1 MKLFEVRKDHLD
13 KTRMEQRDFPSVG
26 DGEVLLAVDRFAFTA
41 NNITYAVFGE
51 AMHYWDFFPSGEEGW
66 GIVPVW
72 GFADVVASRCEGIE
86 RGERFYGYYPM
97 ASHLKVRPAR
107 VGRSGFT
114 DASAHRRE
122 LPEVYNRYTR
132 TSADPAYREALEA
145 QQMLYRPLF
154 MTSFLLD
161 DFLAE
166 EDFFGAQEV
175 VLTSASSK
183 TAFGLAF
190 LLHEQRKP
198 GIEIRGLT
206 SASNVEFVTALGCY
220 DTVHTYEAV
229 GALPAEHSALL
240 VDFAGNTQ
248 LRRTIHEH
256 YGQSLVYSCSV
267 GASHWDQAAGG
278 GDLPGPKPTLFFAP
292 SWVEKRM
299 ADWGP
304 GGIEQRVGAAWQAF
318 LEASQ
323 DWLEIREDSGD
334 AAVER
339 VYQRTLAGDMPPRV
353 GQIVALA

>member
-229 GALPAEHSALL
+229 GALPAEHPALL

>member
-1 MKLFEVRKDHLD
+1 MKVFEVRKDRLD
-13 KTRMEQRDFPSVG
+13 QTRMEQRDFPPVG

-51 AMHYWDFFPSGEEGW
+51 AMHYWDFFPTGEEGW
-66 GIVPVW
+66 GVVPVW

-97 ASHLKVRPAR
+97 ASHLKVRPGR
-107 VGRSGFT
+107 VGKSGFT
-114 DASAHRRE
+114 DVTAHRRE

-132 TSADPAYREALEA
+132 TSADPAYRKELEA

-166 EDFFGAQEV
+166 EDFFGAKEV

-190 LLHEQRKP
+190 LLHHHRKP
-198 GIEIRGLT
+198 GIEVRGLT
-206 SASNVEFVTALGCY
+206 SASNTDFVNGLGCY
-220 DTVHTYEAV
+220 DTVHTYDDVAE
-229 GALPAEHSALL
+229 LPPDHPTLL
-240 VDFAGNTQ
+240 VDFAGNTE
-248 LRRTIHEH
+248 LRREVHEH
-256 YGQSLVYSCSV
+256 YGEALTYSCSV
-267 GASHWDQAAGG
+267 GASHWEQAAGG
-278 GDLPGPKPTLFFAP
+278 GDLPGPTPTLFFAP

-299 ADWGP
+299 SDWGP
-304 GGIEQRVGAAWQAF
+304 GGIEQRVGAAWQSF
-318 LEASQ
+318 LQESA

-334 AAVER
+334 ASVER
-339 VYQRTLAGDMPPRV
+339 VYRKTLAGDMPPRV
-353 GQIVALA
+353 GQILVMG

>member
-206 SASNVEFVTALGCY
+206 SAPNVEFVTALGCY

>member
-1 MKLFEVRKDHLD
+1 MKVFEVRKDRLD
-13 KTRMEQRDFPSVG
+13 QTRMEQRDFPPVG
-26 DGEVLLAVDRFAFTA
+26 DGEVMLAVDRFAFTA

-51 AMHYWDFFPSGEEGW
+51 AMHYWDFFPTGEEGW
-66 GIVPVW
+66 GVVPVW

-97 ASHLKVRPAR
+97 ASHLKVRPGR
-107 VGRSGFT
+107 VGKSGFT
-114 DASAHRRE
+114 DVAAHRRE

-132 TSADPAYREALEA
+132 TSADPAYRKELEA

-166 EDFFGAQEV
+166 EDFFGAKEV

-190 LLHEQRKP
+190 LLYRHRKP

-206 SASNVEFVTALGCY
+206 SASNTDFVNGLGCY
-220 DTVHTYEAV
+220 DTVHTYEEVAE
-229 GALPAEHSALL
+229 LPSDHPTLL
-240 VDFAGNTQ
+240 VDFAGNTE
-248 LRRTIHEH
+248 LRRKVHEH
-256 YGQSLVYSCSV
+256 YGEALTYSCSV
-267 GASHWDQAAGG
+267 GASHWEQAAGG
-278 GDLPGPKPTLFFAP
+278 GDLPGPTPTLFFAP

-299 ADWGP
+299 SDWGP
-304 GGIEQRVGAAWQAF
+304 GGIEQRVGAAWQSF
-318 LEASQ
+318 LQASA

-334 AAVER
+334 ASVER
-339 VYQRTLAGDMPPRV
+339 VYHKTLAGDMPPRV
-353 GQIVALA
+353 GQILVMG

>member
-206 SASNVEFVTALGCY
+206 SAPNVEFVTALGCY

-229 GALPAEHSALL
+229 GALPAEHPALL

-267 GASHWDQAAGG
+267 GAAHWDQAAGG

>member
-206 SASNVEFVTALGCY
+206 SAPNVEFVTALGCY

-229 GALPAEHSALL
+229 GALPAEHPALL

>member
-1 MKLFEVRKDHLD
+1 MKVFEVRKDRLD
-13 KTRMEQRDFPSVG
+13 ETRMVQRDFPSVG
-26 DGEVLLAVDRFAFTA
+26 DGEVLLSVDRYAFTA

-51 AMHYWDFFPSGEEGW
+51 AMHYWDFFPAEEEGW

-86 RGERFYGYYPM
+86 AGERFYGYYPM
-97 ASHLKVRPAR
+97 ASHVKVRPGR
-107 VGRSGFT
+107 VGKSGFS
-114 DASAHRRE
+114 DISAHRRE
-122 LPEVYNRYTR
+122 LPEVYNRYSR

-166 EDFFGAQEV
+166 ADFFGAREA

-190 LLHEQRKP
+190 LLHRNRKP

-206 SASNVEFVTALGCY
+206 SPSNLDFVNGLGCY
-220 DTVHTYEAV
+220 DTVHPYDAIHE
-229 GALPAEHSALL
+229 LPGEHRTLL
-240 VDFAGNTQ
+240 VDFAGNTE
-248 LRRTIHEH
+248 LRRAIHEH
-256 YGQSLVYSCSV
+256 YGESLAYSCSV

-278 GDLPGPKPTLFFAP
+278 GELPGPKPTLFFAP

-299 ADWGP
+299 KDWGP
-304 GGIEQRVGAAWQAF
+304 GGIEQRVSTAWQAF
-318 LEASQ
+318 LEASR
-323 DWLEIREDSGD
+323 DWLEIREASGD
-334 AAVER
+334 EALER
-339 VYQRTLAGDMPPRV
+339 VYQQTLAGEMPPGV
-353 GQIVALA
+353 GQIVVMA